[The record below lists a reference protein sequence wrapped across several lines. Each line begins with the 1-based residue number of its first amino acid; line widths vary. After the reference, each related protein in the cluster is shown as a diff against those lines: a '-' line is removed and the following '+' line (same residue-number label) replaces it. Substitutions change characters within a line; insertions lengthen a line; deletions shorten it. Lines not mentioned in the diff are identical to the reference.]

1 MPALP
6 PGLPRFSKPQFQ
18 ASLEALFFAAKRSGT
33 DPSQSLPSPPL
44 SRQLLTFGYGSGPG
58 VHLEPTAMASR
69 SKGQSRRDRDTD
81 SSDSLKPLVVL
92 VLLGTILYGAWSVV
106 NKGPGGTQGT
116 PAEPVR
122 ADLASAPAFAPQVDI
137 PAVSAAATAA
147 TPQLQAGAAAF
158 PGTSFP
164 SPTGLPPAAPA
175 VAAAAT
181 PTAADAAPTYLSAV
195 SAPPPLADPAGMSE
209 LNSARAVGTVAPP
222 ASAFAPPSPPQAPP
236 ASSFGG
242 DAPPSAAF
250 ASAWADAHD
259 KLAAGRYAEALAVL
273 STWHDDPSLGLEESQ
288 RLEDLLGQLAGT
300 VIYSQQDLLLPPYV
314 VQQGETLLSIA
325 APLAVP
331 WQLLAKINGVSD
343 PARLVPGETL
353 KLVRGPFDAV
363 VSVSRRRLSL
373 QVGGNYAGSF
383 PVVVGRQIRERVGSA
398 VPVVAVEPG
407 DAPAEQTG
415 PAIQVAWAQAGPRS
429 IGLADGLSI
438 AGVADPATVSDDT
451 VPGTSLI
458 VADRD
463 LAELADILGQGSRVL
478 VRQ

>member
-1 MPALP
+1 
-6 PGLPRFSKPQFQ
+6 
-18 ASLEALFFAAKRSGT
+18 
-33 DPSQSLPSPPL
+33 
-44 SRQLLTFGYGSGPG
+44 
-58 VHLEPTAMASR
+58 MASR
-69 SKGQSRRDRDTD
+69 SKGHSRRDHDTD
-81 SSDSLKPLVVL
+81 SSGSLQPLVVL
-92 VLLGTILYGAWSVV
+92 ALLGTILYGAWSVV
-106 NKGPGGTQGT
+106 NKGPGTAAVA
-116 PAEPVR
+116 PAEPAR

-137 PAVSAAATAA
+137 PAAPGATPAAAPQANAAQAASNVAGSMPPFPVSAGLPPATTTPAMAAPPSAAAT
-147 TPQLQAGAAAF
+147 
-158 PGTSFP
+158 
-164 SPTGLPPAAPA
+164 
-175 VAAAAT
+175 
-181 PTAADAAPTYLSAV
+181 DAAPTYLNAF
-195 SAPPPLADPAGMSE
+195 SAPPPVADSAAMAGLASPRAGGLTSP
-209 LNSARAVGTVAPP
+209 RAGEIVAPP
-222 ASAFAPPSPPQAPP
+222 ATAFAPPDSLQAPP
-236 ASSFGG
+236 ASSIGR

-259 KLAAGRYAEALAVL
+259 KLAAGRYAEALAEL

-300 VIYSQQDLLLPPYV
+300 VIYSQQDLLLPPHV
-314 VQQGETLLSIA
+314 VQPGETLLSVA

-331 WQLLAKINGVSD
+331 WQLLAKINGVED
-343 PARLVPGETL
+343 PARLVPGESL

-398 VPVVAVEPG
+398 VPVVSVQQD
-407 DAPAEQTG
+407 DAPAAQAG
-415 PAIQVAWAQAGPRS
+415 PAIQVAWAQPGPRS

>member
-1 MPALP
+1 
-6 PGLPRFSKPQFQ
+6 
-18 ASLEALFFAAKRSGT
+18 
-33 DPSQSLPSPPL
+33 
-44 SRQLLTFGYGSGPG
+44 
-58 VHLEPTAMASR
+58 MASR
-69 SKGQSRRDRDTD
+69 SKGHSRRDRDSD
-81 SSDSLKPLVVL
+81 SGDSLKPLVVL

-106 NKGPGGTQGT
+106 NKGPGGASVA
-116 PAEPVR
+116 PAEPMR
-122 ADLASAPAFAPQVDI
+122 GDLASAPAFAPQVDI
-137 PAVSAAATAA
+137 PAVSAATPAAAPQPQALA
-147 TPQLQAGAAAF
+147 TPF
-158 PGTSFP
+158 PNT
-164 SPTGLPPAAPA
+164 TGLPPAAPA
-175 VAAAAT
+175 VAAAAK
-181 PTAADAAPTYLSAV
+181 PVPADAAPTYLSAV
-195 SAPPPLADPAGMSE
+195 SAPPPVADPAGMAGLTSPQAGE
-209 LNSARAVGTVAPP
+209 LAPP
-222 ASAFAPPSPPQAPP
+222 RAGDTVVPPATAFAPPDPLQAPP
-236 ASSFGG
+236 ASSIGRE
-242 DAPPSAAF
+242 ALPSAAF

-353 KLVRGPFDAV
+353 KLVRGPFHAV

-373 QVGGNYAGSF
+373 RVGGNYAGSF

-398 VPVVAVEPG
+398 VPVVSVQQG
-407 DAPAEQTG
+407 DAPAEQSG
-415 PAIQVAWAQAGPRS
+415 PATQVAWAQPGSKS
-429 IGLADGLSI
+429 IGLADGLAI
-438 AGVADPATVSDDT
+438 EGVADPATLAEDAI
-451 VPGTSLI
+451 PGTSLI

-463 LAELADILGQGSRVL
+463 LAELADILGQGSQVL

>member
-1 MPALP
+1 
-6 PGLPRFSKPQFQ
+6 
-18 ASLEALFFAAKRSGT
+18 
-33 DPSQSLPSPPL
+33 
-44 SRQLLTFGYGSGPG
+44 
-58 VHLEPTAMASR
+58 MASR
-69 SKGQSRRDRDTD
+69 SKGHSRRDHDTD

-106 NKGPGGTQGT
+106 NKGPGTGAVG
-116 PAEPVR
+116 PAEPAR

-137 PAVSAAATAA
+137 PASPAAAPAA
-147 TPQLQAGAAAF
+147 VPLANAAQAASNAGGSMPPF
-158 PGTSFP
+158 PVA
-164 SPTGLPPAAPA
+164 TGLPPATTTPA
-175 VAAAAT
+175 VAAPPSAAVT
-181 PTAADAAPTYLSAV
+181 DAAPTYLNAV
-195 SAPPPLADPAGMSE
+195 SAAPPVADSAAMAGLASPRAGGLPSP
-209 LNSARAVGTVAPP
+209 RAGDLGAPEAGVTVVPP
-222 ASAFAPPSPPQAPP
+222 ASAFAPPDSLQTPPPSTLA
-236 ASSFGG
+236 AE
-242 DAPPSAAF
+242 APPSAAF

-273 STWHDDPSLGLEESQ
+273 STWHDDPSLGLEESH
-288 RLEDLLGQLAGT
+288 RLEHLLGQLAGT
-300 VIYSQQDLLLPPYV
+300 VIYSQQDLLLPPHV

-331 WQLLAKINGVSD
+331 WQLLAKINGVED
-343 PARLVPGETL
+343 PARLVPGESL

-398 VPVVAVEPG
+398 VPVVSVQQA
-407 DAPAEQTG
+407 DAPAEQAG
-415 PAIQVAWAQAGPRS
+415 PVTQVAWGQPGSKS

-438 AGVADPATVSDDT
+438 AGVADPSTVSDDT

-463 LAELADILGQGSRVL
+463 LAEIADILGQGSRVL

>member
-1 MPALP
+1 
-6 PGLPRFSKPQFQ
+6 
-18 ASLEALFFAAKRSGT
+18 
-33 DPSQSLPSPPL
+33 
-44 SRQLLTFGYGSGPG
+44 
-58 VHLEPTAMASR
+58 MASR
-69 SKGQSRRDRDTD
+69 SKGQSRRDHDTD

-106 NKGPGGTQGT
+106 NKGPGTAAIG
-116 PAEPVR
+116 PAEPAR

-137 PAVSAAATAA
+137 PASPAAAPAA
-147 TPQLQAGAAAF
+147 VPLANAAQAVSNAGVSMPPF
-158 PGTSFP
+158 PVA
-164 SPTGLPPAAPA
+164 TGLPPATTTPA
-175 VAAAAT
+175 VAAPPSAAVT
-181 PTAADAAPTYLSAV
+181 DAAPTYLNAV
-195 SAPPPLADPAGMSE
+195 SAPPPVAGSAAMAELASPRAGD
-209 LNSARAVGTVAPP
+209 TVVPP
-222 ASAFAPPSPPQAPP
+222 GSGFAPPDSLQTPPP
-236 ASSFGG
+236 SSVAAE
-242 DAPPSAAF
+242 APPSAAF

-273 STWHDDPSLGLEESQ
+273 STWHDDPSLGLEESH
-288 RLEDLLGQLAGT
+288 RLEHLLGQLAGT
-300 VIYSQQDLLLPPYV
+300 VIYSQQDLLLPPHV

-331 WQLLAKINGVSD
+331 WQLLAKINGVED
-343 PARLVPGETL
+343 PARLVPGESL

-398 VPVVAVEPG
+398 VPVVSTQQG
-407 DAPAEQTG
+407 DAPAEQSG
-415 PAIQVAWAQAGPRS
+415 PVTQVAWGQSGSKS

-438 AGVADPATVSDDT
+438 AGVADPAMVSDDT

-463 LAELADILGQGSRVL
+463 LAEIADILGQGSRVL

>member
-1 MPALP
+1 
-6 PGLPRFSKPQFQ
+6 
-18 ASLEALFFAAKRSGT
+18 
-33 DPSQSLPSPPL
+33 
-44 SRQLLTFGYGSGPG
+44 
-58 VHLEPTAMASR
+58 MASR
-69 SKGQSRRDRDTD
+69 SKGHSRRDRDSD
-81 SSDSLKPLVVL
+81 SGDSLKPLVVL

-106 NKGPGGTQGT
+106 NKGPGSGPVA
-116 PAEPVR
+116 PAEPMR

-137 PAVSAAATAA
+137 PAAPNATPSAVPQANAAQAPSNSGGSMSPFPVAAGLPPATTTPAMPAPPSAAAT
-147 TPQLQAGAAAF
+147 
-158 PGTSFP
+158 
-164 SPTGLPPAAPA
+164 
-175 VAAAAT
+175 
-181 PTAADAAPTYLSAV
+181 DAAPTYLNAV
-195 SAPPPLADPAGMSE
+195 SAPPPVADAAAMAAVASPRAGE
-209 LNSARAVGTVAPP
+209 TVAPP
-222 ASAFAPPSPPQAPP
+222 VSAFAPPDAAQTPPP
-236 ASSFGG
+236 SSFARE
-242 DAPPSAAF
+242 APPSAAF

-373 QVGGNYAGSF
+373 RVGGNYAGSF
-383 PVVVGRQIRERVGSA
+383 PVVVGRQVRERVGSA
-398 VPVVAVEPG
+398 VPVVSVEQG
-407 DAPAEQTG
+407 DATAEQTG
-415 PAIQVAWAQAGPRS
+415 PATQVAWAQPGSRS
-429 IGLADGLSI
+429 IGLADGLAI
-438 AGVADPATVSDDT
+438 EGVADPATVSEDAI
-451 VPGTSLI
+451 PGTSLI

>member
-1 MPALP
+1 
-6 PGLPRFSKPQFQ
+6 
-18 ASLEALFFAAKRSGT
+18 
-33 DPSQSLPSPPL
+33 
-44 SRQLLTFGYGSGPG
+44 
-58 VHLEPTAMASR
+58 MASR

-122 ADLASAPAFAPQVDI
+122 ADLASAPAFAPQVDV

-147 TPQLQAGAAAF
+147 TPQLQAGATPF
-158 PGTSFP
+158 PNTSFP
-164 SPTGLPPAAPA
+164 SPTGLPPAAP
-175 VAAAAT
+175 AAT

-195 SAPPPLADPAGMSE
+195 SAAPPLADPADPAGMAE
-209 LNSARAVGTVAPP
+209 LNSPRAVGTVAPP

-273 STWHDDPSLGLEESQ
+273 STWHDDPSLGVEESQ

-407 DAPAEQTG
+407 DVPAEQTG
-415 PAIQVAWAQAGPRS
+415 PATQVAWAQPGSKS
-429 IGLADGLSI
+429 IGLADGLAIES
-438 AGVADPATVSDDT
+438 VADPATVSEDSI
-451 VPGTSLI
+451 PGTSLI

-463 LAELADILGQGSRVL
+463 IAELADILGPGSRVL

>member
-1 MPALP
+1 L
-6 PGLPRFSKPQFQ
+6 
-18 ASLEALFFAAKRSGT
+18 
-33 DPSQSLPSPPL
+33 L
-44 SRQLLTFGYGSGPG
+44 SFGYGSGPG
-58 VHLEPTAMASR
+58 AHLETTAMASR
-69 SKGQSRRDRDTD
+69 SKGHSRRDRDTD

-106 NKGPGGTQGT
+106 NKGPGGASVA
-116 PAEPVR
+116 PAEPMR
-122 ADLASAPAFAPQVDI
+122 PDLASAPAFAPQVDI
-137 PAVSAAATAA
+137 PAVSAA
-147 TPQLQAGAAAF
+147 TPAGPLPQAGAAPF
-158 PGTSFP
+158 PNT
-164 SPTGLPPAAPA
+164 TGLPPAAPA
-175 VAAAAT
+175 VSAAMPA
-181 PTAADAAPTYLSAV
+181 PADGAPTYLSAV
-195 SAPPPLADPAGMSE
+195 SAPPPVADQAGMAGLTSPPTGDAVS
-209 LNSARAVGTVAPP
+209 LPAAASAPLTPPP
-222 ASAFAPPSPPQAPP
+222 ATAFAPPDSFQSPP
-236 ASSFGG
+236 ASSIGRE
-242 DAPPSAAF
+242 APPSAAF

-398 VPVVAVEPG
+398 VPVVSIQQG

-415 PAIQVAWAQAGPRS
+415 PTTQVAWAQPGSKS
-429 IGLADGLSI
+429 IGLADGLAI
-438 AGVADPATVSDDT
+438 EGVADPATLAEDAI
-451 VPGTSLI
+451 PGTSLI